1 MKNELIE
8 IKGVK
13 EIAMILREEIQT
25 LADDVGDLFNNEN
38 HMDGADEQ
46 EAEENIMLVYR
57 HLEDAK
63 MRLGKV
69 IQAEDGG
76 VSCYD
81 IKLPNGGIGG
91 TGGIIP
97 NVKFSK

>member
-1 MKNELIE
+1 MKDLTE
-8 IKGVK
+8 ITGVK
-13 EIAMILREEIQT
+13 EIAQILREEIQE
-25 LADDVGDLFNNEN
+25 LADDVSDLFNNEN
-38 HMDGADEQ
+38 HMEGADEQ
-46 EAEENIMLVYR
+46 EAEENIMLAYR

-81 IKLPNGGIGG
+81 K
-91 TGGIIP
+91 
-97 NVKFSK
+97 K